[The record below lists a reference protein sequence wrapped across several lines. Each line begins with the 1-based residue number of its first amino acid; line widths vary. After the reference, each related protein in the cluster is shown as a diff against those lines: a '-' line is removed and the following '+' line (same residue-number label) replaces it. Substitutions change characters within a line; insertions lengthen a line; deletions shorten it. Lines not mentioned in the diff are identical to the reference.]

1 MEFAP
6 DGSLYLIDWHNIL
19 IGHMQHNAR
28 DPLRDHV
35 HGRIYR
41 ITYPSRPLITPAKIA
56 GASIGE
62 LLDNLKLPEFRTRYR
77 TRRELR
83 GRKPAEVLP
92 QIKTWV
98 AKLDKS
104 DPRYE
109 HYKLEALWVSW
120 GLNQVDQ
127 SLLKEMLKAKDH
139 RARAA
144 AVRVLRYS
152 GHQVADQAD
161 LLMQAA
167 RDEHGRVRLEAI
179 VAASWLTNK
188 EKGIAILNEAAKK
201 PLDDW
206 MVHAHET
213 AFAHLNGKSVVE
225 KKEETITTDLK
236 GAQRELFVKGK
247 AIYARDGFC
256 ITCHQPD
263 GGGLSAS
270 GFPPLAGTKWVTG
283 NEERLIKLVLKGMQG
298 NIKVLGRDYGGQ
310 VPMTPFGGMLKDDE
324 LAAVLTYVR
333 NSFGNKASAI
343 SPEKVRDVR
352 AATKDKVNFYTPD
365 ELLKVHPLEEEK

>member
-1 MEFAP
+1 MK
-6 DGSLYLIDWHNIL
+6 S
-19 IGHMQHNAR
+19 
-28 DPLRDHV
+28 
-35 HGRIYR
+35 
-41 ITYPSRPLITPAKIA
+41 
-56 GASIGE
+56 
-62 LLDNLKLPEFRTRYR
+62 
-77 TRRELR
+77 
-83 GRKPAEVLP
+83 
-92 QIKTWV
+92 WV
-98 AKLDKS
+98 AKLDKN
-104 DPRYE
+104 DPKYE

-127 SLLKEMLKAKDH
+127 PLLKEMLKAKDH

-167 RDEHGRVRLEAI
+167 KDEHGRVRLEAI

-188 EKGIAILNEAAKK
+188 DKGIAILNEAAKK

-213 AFAHLNGKSVVE
+213 ALAHLNGKSVVE
-225 KKEETITTDLK
+225 KKEEILTTDLK
-236 GAQRELFVKGK
+236 GAERELFVKGK
-247 AIYARDGFC
+247 AIYNREGFC
-256 ITCHQPD
+256 VTCHQPD

-283 NEERLIKLVLKGMQG
+283 NDERLIKLVLKGMQG

-324 LAAVLTYVR
+324 MAAVLTYVR

-343 SPEKVRDVR
+343 APEKVKVVR
-352 AATKDKVNFYTPD
+352 EATKDKVNFYTPE